1 MIHTGWF
8 TSSLATLLSMALSA
22 MGIYL
27 ALLVFTRLAGLRS
40 FSKMSSFDFA
50 ITVAFGSILAS
61 TILAKSPALLTGILG
76 LGLLYLIQALVA
88 KSRRLSR
95 LAERMV
101 DNNPLLLMAGST
113 ILEANLEKARITV
126 DDLRSK
132 LRLAGVTHSEQVLAV
147 IMESTGELSVL
158 KQTDRVES
166 WMFANIRDNEFL
178 LAQTTAA
185 KSEQRQP

>member
-1 MIHTGWF
+1 MIHTSWF
-8 TSSLATLLSMALSA
+8 MSSLATLLSMALSTL
-22 MGIYL
+22 GIYI

-61 TILAKSPALLTGILG
+61 TILAKSPALLTGVLG
-76 LGLLYLIQALVA
+76 LGLLYLIQTLVA

-95 LAERMV
+95 LAERIV

-113 ILEANLEKARITV
+113 VLETNLEKARITV

-132 LRLAGVTHSEQVLAV
+132 LRLAGITHSEQVLAV
-147 IMESTGELSVL
+147 VMESTGELSVL

-166 WMFANIRDNEFL
+166 WMFANIRDNEL
-178 LAQTTAA
+178 LRAHRPATPSAPH
-185 KSEQRQP
+185 QP